1 MTAFSSVAPSRR
13 RPWGDVRFVL
23 GIVLIVVSVA
33 GVWFVVTAAR
43 HTTPVYVAAR
53 TIVSGQAITDAD
65 LRLVDVALG
74 ATADGYLAADALV
87 ADAVAVRT
95 IAAGELVPVEAL
107 GDAAGARSTGIVVQS
122 TADVPA
128 SVGAGSTVEVWSAPR
143 AEDGSFEVPRI
154 LVADATVVSVQR
166 DEAMVGGRGPS
177 LEIVVPR
184 SDIPLILGA
193 MTDEAAISVVP
204 TGGGLG

>member
-1 MTAFSSVAPSRR
+1 MTASSSATTSRR
-13 RPWGDVRFVL
+13 RPWGDVRFLL

-53 TIVSGQAITDAD
+53 TIVPGETVTDAD
-65 LRLVDVALG
+65 LRLVEVALG
-74 ATADGYLAADALV
+74 STGDGYLAGDALV

-95 IAAGELVPVEAL
+95 IAVGELVPVEAL
-107 GDAAGARSTGIVVQS
+107 GDAAANRSAGVVVQS
-122 TADVPA
+122 SAEVPA
-128 SVGAGSTVEVWSAPR
+128 SVDAGSIVEVWSAPR
-143 AEDGSFEVPRI
+143 AEDGSFGVPRI
-154 LVADATVVSVQR
+154 LVADATVVAVLR
-166 DEAMVGGRGPS
+166 DEAMVGRRGPS

-193 MTDEAAISVVP
+193 MTAEAAISVVP
-204 TGGGLG
+204 TNGGLG